1 MPQPQTHIDRT
12 RAAIT
17 RLCNVF
23 EDVISCT
30 SEYTMLGGEPG
41 VKSYWMNPDGSPIT
55 GRDISHDQYI
65 AAINVVL
72 ALQGMVNTGQND
84 APPPAA
90 ALYAIKG

>member
-23 EDVISCT
+23 EDAISCT
-30 SEYTMLGGEPG
+30 SEYAMLGGEPG
-41 VKSYWMNPDGSPIT
+41 VRSYWENPDGSPIV
-55 GRDISHDQYI
+55 RDITHDQYI

-72 ALQGMVNTGQND
+72 ALQGMVNAGHD
-84 APPPAA
+84 DVPPPAA

>member
-30 SEYTMLGGEPG
+30 SEYSMLGGEPG
-41 VKSYWMNPDGSPIT
+41 VKAYWENPDGSPIV
-55 GRDISHDQYI
+55 RDITHDQYI
-65 AAINVVL
+65 AAIQVVL
-72 ALQGMVNTGQND
+72 SLQGMVNTSPTND
-84 APPPAA
+84 PPPAA